1 VWAGEDCFLMKVGRY
16 LVVFLFLMTLLIT
29 FGNRG
34 LVDNYLMSKR
44 LAELKSLNDGVME
57 ENNELKKKIV
67 LLRSDL
73 AYIESLARNE
83 LGMVKKGDMVY
94 RLSK

>member
-1 VWAGEDCFLMKVGRY
+1 MKVGRY
-16 LVVFLFLMTLLIT
+16 LVVFLLLMTLLIT

-34 LVDNYLMSKR
+34 LVDNYLMTKR
-44 LAELKSLNDGVME
+44 LAELKLVNEGVKE
-57 ENNELKKKIV
+57 ENSELKKKIIM
-67 LLRSDL
+67 LRSDL
-73 AYIESLARNE
+73 TYIESLARNE

>member
-1 VWAGEDCFLMKVGRY
+1 MEEGCFWMKVGRY
-16 LVVFLFLMTLLIT
+16 LVVFLFLMALLIT

-44 LAELKSLNDGVME
+44 LVELKLLNNGVTA

-73 AYIESLARNE
+73 VYVESLARNE
-83 LGMVKKGDMVY
+83 LGMVKKGDIVY
-94 RLSK
+94 RLSR

>member
-1 VWAGEDCFLMKVGRY
+1 MKVGRY
-16 LVVFLFLMTLLIT
+16 LVVFLFLMALLIT

-44 LAELKSLNDGVME
+44 LERLKLVNNGVAV

-73 AYIESLARNE
+73 VYIESLARNE
-83 LGMVKKGDMVY
+83 LGMVKKGDIVY
-94 RLSK
+94 RLSR

>member
-1 VWAGEDCFLMKVGRY
+1 MKVGRY
-16 LVVFLFLMTLLIT
+16 LVVFLFLMALLIT

-34 LVDNYLMSKR
+34 VVDNYLMSKR
-44 LAELKSLNDGVME
+44 LVELKLLNNGVTA

-73 AYIESLARNE
+73 VYVESLARNE
-83 LGMVKKGDMVY
+83 LGMVKKGDIVY
-94 RLSK
+94 RLSR

>member
-1 VWAGEDCFLMKVGRY
+1 MKVGRY
-16 LVVFLFLMTLLIT
+16 LVVFLFLMALLIT

-44 LAELKSLNDGVME
+44 LVQLKLSNNGVTA

-73 AYIESLARNE
+73 AYVESLARNE
-83 LGMVKKGDMVY
+83 LGMVKKGDIVY
-94 RLSK
+94 RLSR

>member
-1 VWAGEDCFLMKVGRY
+1 MKVGRY
-16 LVVFLFLMTLLIT
+16 AAGFLFLMTLLIT

-34 LVDNYLMSKR
+34 LVDNYFMNKKLVQLKAVNNSVA
-44 LAELKSLNDGVME
+44 AENSD
-57 ENNELKKKIV
+57 LKKKIV

-73 AYIESLARNE
+73 VYIESIARNE
-83 LGMVKKGDMVY
+83 LGMVKKGEIVY

>member
-1 VWAGEDCFLMKVGRY
+1 MKVGRY
-16 LVVFLFLMTLLIT
+16 LVIFLFLMTLLIT

-34 LVDNYLMSKR
+34 LVDNYLMIKR

>member
-1 VWAGEDCFLMKVGRY
+1 MKVGRY
-16 LVVFLFLMTLLIT
+16 LVVFLFLMALLIT

-34 LVDNYLMSKR
+34 LVDNYLMTKR
-44 LAELKSLNDGVME
+44 LAQIKSLNNGVTA

-67 LLRSDL
+67 LLRTDL
-73 AYIESLARNE
+73 GYIESLARNE

>member
-1 VWAGEDCFLMKVGRY
+1 MKVGRY
-16 LVVFLFLMTLLIT
+16 LVVFLLLMALLIT

-44 LAELKSLNDGVME
+44 LVQLKLLNNGVTT
-57 ENNELKKKIV
+57 ENIELKKKIV

-73 AYIESLARNE
+73 GYIEALARNE
-83 LGMVKKGDMVY
+83 LGMVKKGDIVY

>member
-1 VWAGEDCFLMKVGRY
+1 MDGDCFQMKVGRY
-16 LVVFLFLMTLLIT
+16 LVVFLFLMALLIT
-29 FGNRG
+29 FGNKG

-44 LAELKSLNDGVME
+44 LNQLKLLNNGLAT

-73 AYIESLARNE
+73 TYIESLARNE
-83 LGMVKKGDMVY
+83 LGMVKKGDIVY
-94 RLSK
+94 RFPK

>member
-1 VWAGEDCFLMKVGRY
+1 MKVGRY
-16 LVVFLFLMTLLIT
+16 LVVFLFLMMLLIT

-44 LAELKSLNDGVME
+44 LVSLKLLNNGVAA

-73 AYIESLARNE
+73 VYIESLARNE
-83 LGMVKKGDMVY
+83 LGMVKKGDIVY
-94 RLSK
+94 RVSK

>member
-1 VWAGEDCFLMKVGRY
+1 MKVGRY
-16 LVVFLFLMTLLIT
+16 LVVFLLLMAVLIT

-44 LAELKSLNDGVME
+44 LAQLKTQNNE
-57 ENNELKKKIV
+57 ITIENNDLKKKII
-67 LLRSDL
+67 LLRNDL
-73 AYIESLARNE
+73 SYIESLARNE

-94 RLSK
+94 RLSR

>member
-1 VWAGEDCFLMKVGRY
+1 MKVGRY
-16 LVVFLFLMTLLIT
+16 LVVFLLLMALLIT

-44 LAELKSLNDGVME
+44 LAQLKVVNNGVAA

-73 AYIESLARNE
+73 TYIESLARNE
-83 LGMVKKGDMVY
+83 LGMVKKGDIVY
-94 RLSK
+94 RFSR

>member
-1 VWAGEDCFLMKVGRY
+1 MKVGRY
-16 LVVFLFLMTLLIT
+16 LVVFLFLMALLIT

-44 LAELKSLNDGVME
+44 LSQVKLLNNGVAA

-83 LGMVKKGDMVY
+83 LGMVKKGDIVY
-94 RLSK
+94 RFSR

>member
-1 VWAGEDCFLMKVGRY
+1 MKVGRY
-16 LVVFLFLMTLLIT
+16 LVVFLLLMAVLIT

-44 LAELKSLNDGVME
+44 LAGLKTQNNE
-57 ENNELKKKIV
+57 ITIENNDLKKKII
-67 LLRSDL
+67 LLRDDL
-73 AYIESLARNE
+73 TYVESVARNE

>member
-1 VWAGEDCFLMKVGRY
+1 MKVGRY
-16 LVVFLFLMTLLIT
+16 LIVFLFLISLLIT

-34 LVDNYLMSKR
+34 LVDNYLVSKK
-44 LAELKSLNDGVME
+44 LAQLKSVNTGVIA

-73 AYIESLARNE
+73 GYIESLARSE
-83 LGMVKKGDMVY
+83 LGMVKKGDIVY